1 MGYCCIMAQHEAVPS
16 KAPHSAPVMFK
27 DYRHATEGLAFT
39 EKEISKV
46 QNCPADSFQFE
57 KSKKNHLNHCLA
69 QPLLGIW
76 EFTPKEGHTHPD
88 SFASGA

>member
-27 DYRHATEGLAFT
+27 DYRRATEGLAFT

-57 KSKKNHLNHCLA
+57 KSKKKSSESLFGSAFTRH
-69 QPLLGIW
+69 LGIY
-76 EFTPKEGHTHPD
+76 
-88 SFASGA
+88 S

>member
-1 MGYCCIMAQHEAVPS
+1 MAQHEAVPS

-27 DYRHATEGLAFT
+27 DYRRATEGLAFT

-46 QNCPADSFQFE
+46 QNCSEDSFQFDFFC
-57 KSKKNHLNHCLA
+57 SFHLNHCLA

-88 SFASGA
+88 SFASGV